1 LLLPEWDPN
10 QEESSMDHTR
20 TNTRW
25 PIHARLVPAFA
36 AVVAFVALAASACGS
51 SGADLSSRSAPRQ
64 TDSSAVDNGSAG
76 AVQTVRYGG
85 VEFTV
90 PADWP
95 VYDLAADPSTCVR
108 FDVNA
113 VYVGHPGADM
123 QCPATINGHAASVL
137 VEPLDGAAN
146 LDKANIGVPGP
157 NGLAVEVD
165 PGAGVENQI
174 RAALPTVGLAVTVTF
189 EDSAASAHHILESF
203 HLVAP

>member
-1 LLLPEWDPN
+1 MNHE
-10 QEESSMDHTR
+10 R
-20 TNTRW
+20 TNPRW
-25 PIHARLVPAFA
+25 SFHPRLMPAFA
-36 AVVAFVALAASACGS
+36 ALVAFVALAAPACGS
-51 SGADLSSRSAPRQ
+51 SGPDLSSHSAPRQ
-64 TDSSAVDNGSAG
+64 TDSSPAADDGSTG
-76 AVQTVRYGG
+76 ALQTVRYGN

-95 VYDLAADPSTCVR
+95 VYDLGADPSTCVR
-108 FDVNA
+108 YDVNA

-123 QCPATINGHAASVL
+123 QCPATVNGHAAAVL

-165 PGAGVENQI
+165 PEAGVENQL

-189 EDSAASAHHILESF
+189 EDSPASAHQIIESF
-203 HLVAP
+203 HLVSP